1 MSPYFV
7 IFLINDSEVI
17 FLVIRVYISLKE
29 FMIALLIG
37 MSVVLLIMYIKRY
50 SKVSNKHPYN
60 FMHINKISF
69 ALLMMFC

>member
-37 MSVVLLIMYIKRY
+37 MSVVLLIMYIK
-50 SKVSNKHPYN
+50 KV
-60 FMHINKISF
+60 
-69 ALLMMFC
+69 